1 MEHFFQFVIFS
12 NKCMNG
18 LVWWEFFNYQVSY
31 QLCAFLLSFCL
42 LVKLYASSLRFQLC
56 DVTIR
61 NKHVFD
67 QGKEKYGTAFL
78 NLIERVG
85 TTSIKEKRKKVVVG
99 RRSSLSFQRN
109 QRVEEERLKPQQ
121 PRSSSYRVFWT
132 IPLTQENLMLD
143 IWLNSLNAK
152 QSYYLYFVFRL
163 LIHLFLCEQ

>member
-85 TTSIKEKRKKVVVG
+85 TTSIKEKKEKK
-99 RRSSLSFQRN
+99 
-109 QRVEEERLKPQQ
+109 
-121 PRSSSYRVFWT
+121 
-132 IPLTQENLMLD
+132 
-143 IWLNSLNAK
+143 
-152 QSYYLYFVFRL
+152 
-163 LIHLFLCEQ
+163 

>member
-1 MEHFFQFVIFS
+1 MCISPIFLSPSKTLRKQFAIS
-12 NKCMNG
+12 T
-18 LVWWEFFNYQVSY
+18 
-31 QLCAFLLSFCL
+31 LS
-42 LVKLYASSLRFQLC
+42 

-121 PRSSSYRVFWT
+121 PR
-132 IPLTQENLMLD
+132 
-143 IWLNSLNAK
+143 
-152 QSYYLYFVFRL
+152 
-163 LIHLFLCEQ
+163 

>member
-1 MEHFFQFVIFS
+1 M
-12 NKCMNG
+12 
-18 LVWWEFFNYQVSY
+18 
-31 QLCAFLLSFCL
+31 
-42 LVKLYASSLRFQLC
+42 KLYASGLRFQLC

-85 TTSIKEKRKKVVVG
+85 TTSIKEKKRKKVVVG

-121 PRSSSYRVFWT
+121 PR
-132 IPLTQENLMLD
+132 
-143 IWLNSLNAK
+143 
-152 QSYYLYFVFRL
+152 
-163 LIHLFLCEQ
+163 

>member
-1 MEHFFQFVIFS
+1 MTSGLIRVLLIFFRQMYERLGV
-12 NKCMNG
+12 
-18 LVWWEFFNYQVSY
+18 VRV
-31 QLCAFLLSFCL
+31 
-42 LVKLYASSLRFQLC
+42 FQLPSFLSIMC
-56 DVTIR
+56 ISPIFLSPSKTLRKQFAISTLSDVTIR

-121 PRSSSYRVFWT
+121 PR
-132 IPLTQENLMLD
+132 
-143 IWLNSLNAK
+143 
-152 QSYYLYFVFRL
+152 
-163 LIHLFLCEQ
+163 

>member
-1 MEHFFQFVIFS
+1 MKV
-12 NKCMNG
+12 
-18 LVWWEFFNYQVSY
+18 
-31 QLCAFLLSFCL
+31 
-42 LVKLYASSLRFQLC
+42 YASSLQFQLC

-85 TTSIKEKRKKVVVG
+85 TTSIKEERKKVVVG

-121 PRSSSYRVFWT
+121 PR
-132 IPLTQENLMLD
+132 
-143 IWLNSLNAK
+143 
-152 QSYYLYFVFRL
+152 
-163 LIHLFLCEQ
+163 